1 MKIFEDTIKID
12 NTFTNKY
19 ITEKDLLFDLETTGL
34 SRKFCHI
41 YMIGTGY
48 IEGNFLHTML
58 FFAEDITEERAIINE
73 FIKRTRPF
81 ERLITYNGNRFD
93 IPFFKERLDSLMID
107 FDLDSFDSLD
117 IYARLKKLKHL
128 LLLPGMKQKDIEKF
142 LGIERDDKYDGGK
155 LIEVYKSYQIR
166 PDDESE
172 YLLMIHNKEDI
183 IGMSKILSVLSY
195 EGIKTLTINDLSKEF
210 SSDRYTFETTTDL
223 SIPKPIRIVSD
234 DVYLI
239 LDSNKLKGSIQ
250 TTNGYM
256 KKYFPNPDE
265 YLYHLEDERIIPKVI
280 VSKADMKKYR
290 KVSKEECFV
299 EIDIKDVTDNLIIE
313 NIYSCLKNSF

>member
-34 SRKFCHI
+34 SRKFCHV

-117 IYARLKKLKHL
+117 IYVRLKKLKHL

-155 LIEVYKSYQIR
+155 LIEVYKNYQIR

-223 SIPKPIRIVSD
+223 SIPKPIRIISD

-256 KKYFPNPDE
+256 KKYFPNPEE

-280 VSKADMKKYR
+280 VSKADIKKYR

>member
-166 PDDESE
+166 PDDES
-172 YLLMIHNKEDI
+172 
-183 IGMSKILSVLSY
+183 
-195 EGIKTLTINDLSKEF
+195 
-210 SSDRYTFETTTDL
+210 
-223 SIPKPIRIVSD
+223 
-234 DVYLI
+234 
-239 LDSNKLKGSIQ
+239 
-250 TTNGYM
+250 
-256 KKYFPNPDE
+256 
-265 YLYHLEDERIIPKVI
+265 
-280 VSKADMKKYR
+280 
-290 KVSKEECFV
+290 
-299 EIDIKDVTDNLIIE
+299 
-313 NIYSCLKNSF
+313 

>member
-34 SRKFCHI
+34 SRKFCHV

-117 IYARLKKLKHL
+117 IYVRLKKLKHL

-155 LIEVYKSYQIR
+155 LIEVYKNYQIR
-166 PDDESE
+166 PNDESE

-223 SIPKPIRIVSD
+223 SIPKPIRIISD

-256 KKYFPNPDE
+256 KKYFPNPEE

>member
-117 IYARLKKLKHL
+117 IYVRLKKLKHL

-142 LGIERDDKYDGGK
+142 LGIEREDKYDGGK

-280 VSKADMKKYR
+280 VSKTDMKKYR

>member
-12 NTFTNKY
+12 NTFANKY

-34 SRKFCHI
+34 SRKFCHV

-73 FIKRTRPF
+73 FIKRTRSF

-93 IPFFKERLDSLMID
+93 IPFFKERLDNLMID

-117 IYARLKKLKHL
+117 IYVRLKKLKHL

-155 LIEVYKSYQIR
+155 LIEVYKNYQIR
-166 PDDESE
+166 PNDESE

-223 SIPKPIRIVSD
+223 SIPKPIRIISD

-256 KKYFPNPDE
+256 KKYFPNPEE